1 MAVAAL
7 PINRVEVMEAQ
18 EVREEYQ
25 AVVAVSGGQVLP
37 LVLVEL
43 VLVGRYGYGIG
54 KGDEMPSNGAAAGR
68 GKKIYGRGNF

>member
-1 MAVAAL
+1 MAAAAL

-54 KGDEMPSNGAAAGR
+54 KGR
-68 GKKIYGRGNF
+68 

>member
-1 MAVAAL
+1 MAVAVAVAAL

-25 AVVAVSGGQVLP
+25 AVVAVVAVSGGQVLP

-54 KGDEMPSNGAAAGR
+54 KGR
-68 GKKIYGRGNF
+68 

>member
-1 MAVAAL
+1 MAVAVAAL

-25 AVVAVSGGQVLP
+25 AVVAVVAVVAVSGGQVLP

-54 KGDEMPSNGAAAGR
+54 KGR
-68 GKKIYGRGNF
+68 